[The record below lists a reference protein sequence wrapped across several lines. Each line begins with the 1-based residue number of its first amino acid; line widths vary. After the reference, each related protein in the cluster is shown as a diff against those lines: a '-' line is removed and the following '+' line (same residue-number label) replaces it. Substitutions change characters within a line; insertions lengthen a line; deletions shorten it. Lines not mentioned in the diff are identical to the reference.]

1 MASDSRCLPGVGQ
14 GPRPGRAGVV
24 TTARGDLTAAAAAAH
39 RYSDGV
45 EGIDLLVQLG
55 LTSYEAKAYQ
65 ALLQRGSSTASQ
77 VAELSGLPRQRVYD
91 VLAGLVAKGLASA
104 RPGQAARYTATPP
117 NLVIDRLLAGRRQA
131 LAALEREAGPV
142 VGRMVAAYQAGSQH
156 SDPLDYIEVVRES
169 QLTARRWDQL
179 QQQARSEILVFAKPP
194 YVTPA
199 QANTV
204 GLQVTRRHT
213 TRCVYELDAFGD
225 PDFLDGIRR
234 FAAAGEQQRFVPE
247 LPLKL
252 AIVDEQM
259 VLFAMSDPAAGP
271 TRLTSLVVEHPA
283 LARVLKLA
291 FESVWSTAM
300 SYAEA
305 SRSAALRAGR
315 GA

>member
-1 MASDSRCLPGVGQ
+1 MAYPWPGW
-14 GPRPGRAGVV
+14 RPGRGRSGRRHHGAWC
-24 TTARGDLTAAAAAAH
+24 LIAASLAAH

-45 EGIDLLVQLG
+45 EDIDLLVQLG

-104 RPGQAARYTATPP
+104 RPGQVARYTATPP
-117 NLVIDRLLAGRRQA
+117 NLVINRLLADRRQA

-142 VGRMVAAYQAGSQH
+142 VGGMVAAYQAGSQH
-156 SDPLDYIEVVRES
+156 TDPLDYIEVVRES

-179 QQQARSEILVFAKPP
+179 QRQARSEILVFAKPP
-194 YVTPA
+194 YVTTA

-225 PDFLDGIRR
+225 ADFLDGIRR

-305 SRSAALRAGR
+305 SGSAALGAGR
-315 GA
+315 DT